1 MNKPC
6 CQLREKFMKKAGICD
21 YLLAIFSL
29 LTLGVMLASLFPI
42 FIECSPLTLFI
53 VALLFAVKPLITL
66 FKK

>member
-6 CQLREKFMKKAGICD
+6 CQLKEKFMKKAGICD

-42 FIECSPLTLFI
+42 FIECSPLTLLI
-53 VALLFAVKPLITL
+53 VALLFGIKPLITL
-66 FKK
+66 LKK